1 VRITRLRLRNLRRHA
16 DLDLQ
21 PAPGLTVVRGPNE
34 SGKTSVQL
42 AIELALFGEDGPGG
56 GARLRRWSSPGN
68 AVPSVELA
76 FEGEGE
82 EAGGSIERVFAAGAT
97 TVKLHMGS
105 QTISTPADANAR
117 LAEISGIPTLPFF
130 RSSASIHHEELA
142 GLARDDQALRTR
154 LSASVSAA
162 DRDLRRA
169 MADLEA
175 TVRAI
180 DGDGLPG
187 PGPLRAASD
196 EVARIEGDVQRGEGE
211 LARLARDHEALAAAR
226 STLAEVEAQLE
237 SDRELLAASEEA
249 ATLLAEQREAEAR
262 YERFR
267 RAAQLRADIAE
278 AEERHPTLLPLP
290 VLRDGLSRLRG
301 LEETIAALHAQL
313 GDEVD
318 VSTIETAPPG
328 QAWRRFAVA
337 SILLTLAGVAAAV
350 VAGILAP
357 GPAVAIGLVAAV
369 LGLLIAIV
377 ALRQRRGGTVEHR
390 QQLRGEQIARR
401 LRGRSILEQ
410 ELRDATKDREA
421 TLAGLGQADLA
432 AAERLL
438 ADEEQHVTS
447 VAEMRGELR
456 GLLGDPPTTEDVALL
471 RDRASADAEHRRHE
485 LGRMGEIGKDPA
497 ASLERYRGTVRD
509 GESRRDRAMAD
520 EAGARGRVDGNPID
534 AEEVAAGIE
543 ALAAARE
550 RLAALERR
558 RRILDGT
565 LSALRAADAASMKRA
580 ARFLEQRMARD
591 IEWIT
596 GGRYR
601 RVQVGEDDLSIRT
614 WAPELDAWVDVRD
627 LSEATLGQVY
637 LAARLGLVRQVTN
650 ERHPPLVL
658 EDPFVGFD
666 DARAIRALEV
676 VRGLTSEY
684 QVILLTCSDRY
695 DEYADRVV
703 VLESPIERD
712 APATAAE
719 GL

>member
-1 VRITRLRLRNLRRHA
+1 MRITRLRLRNLRRHA
-16 DLDLQ
+16 DLDMQ

-42 AIELALFGEDGPGG
+42 AIELALFGEGQGEG
-56 GARLRRWSSPGN
+56 GARLRRWNAPAN

-76 FEGEGE
+76 FEGED
-82 EAGGSIERVFAAGAT
+82 ASGSVERVFGPGPA
-97 TVKLHMGS
+97 TVKLHLGS
-105 QTISTPADANAR
+105 QTIGTPAEADAR
-117 LAEISGIPTLPFF
+117 LAELTGTPTLPFF
-130 RSSASIHHEELA
+130 RSSASIRHEELA

-154 LSASVSAA
+154 LTASVSAA
-162 DRDLRRA
+162 DRDLRDA
-169 MADLEA
+169 MSGLEA
-175 TVRAI
+175 TIHAI
-180 DGDGLPG
+180 DGDGLPV
-187 PGPLRAASD
+187 PGPLRTAAD
-196 EVARIEGDVQRGEGE
+196 EVARIEADVRRGDGE

-226 STLAEVEAQLE
+226 SNLAEVEAQLE

-249 ATLLAEQREAEAR
+249 ANLLAEQREAEAR
-262 YERFR
+262 HERFR

-278 AEERHPTLLPLP
+278 AEEHHPTLLPLP
-290 VLRDGLSRLRG
+290 VLRDGVSRLRG
-301 LEETIAALHAQL
+301 LEETIAGLHAQL

-318 VSTIETAPPG
+318 VSTIETGPPG
-328 QAWRRFAVA
+328 QTWRRLAGA
-337 SILLTLAGVAAAV
+337 SILLTLAGVAAAA

-357 GPAVAIGLVAAV
+357 GPAAAIGLAVAV
-369 LGLLIAIV
+369 LGLLAAIV
-377 ALRQRRGGTVEHR
+377 AFRQRRRGTDEHR
-390 QQLRGEQIARR
+390 LQQLRGEQIARR

-421 TLAGLGQADLA
+421 ALAGLGQADLA

-471 RDRASADAEHRRHE
+471 RDRAAADAEHRRHE

-497 ASLERYRGTVRD
+497 ASLERYRTTVHD
-509 GESRRDRAMAD
+509 GESRRDRALAD

-534 AEEVAAGIE
+534 AEEVAAAIE

-550 RLAALERR
+550 RLGALERR

-591 IEWIT
+591 IEWMT

-601 RVQVGEDDLSIRT
+601 RVQVGEDDLAIRT
-614 WAPELDAWVDVRD
+614 WSPELDAWVDVRE

-650 ERHPPLVL
+650 ERRPPLIL
-658 EDPFVGFD
+658 DDPFIGFD
-666 DARAIRALEV
+666 DARATRALEV
-676 VRGLTSEY
+676 VRGLAAEY

-695 DEYADRVV
+695 DGIADRVV
-703 VLESPIERD
+703 VLEAPGERD

>member
-1 VRITRLRLRNLRRHA
+1 
-16 DLDLQ
+16 
-21 PAPGLTVVRGPNE
+21 
-34 SGKTSVQL
+34 
-42 AIELALFGEDGPGG
+42 
-56 GARLRRWSSPGN
+56 
-68 AVPSVELA
+68 
-76 FEGEGE
+76 
-82 EAGGSIERVFAAGAT
+82 
-97 TVKLHMGS
+97 
-105 QTISTPADANAR
+105 
-117 LAEISGIPTLPFF
+117 
-130 RSSASIHHEELA
+130 
-142 GLARDDQALRTR
+142 
-154 LSASVSAA
+154 
-162 DRDLRRA
+162 
-169 MADLEA
+169 
-175 TVRAI
+175 
-180 DGDGLPG
+180 
-187 PGPLRAASD
+187 
-196 EVARIEGDVQRGEGE
+196 
-211 LARLARDHEALAAAR
+211 
-226 STLAEVEAQLE
+226 
-237 SDRELLAASEEA
+237 
-249 ATLLAEQREAEAR
+249 
-262 YERFR
+262 
-267 RAAQLRADIAE
+267 
-278 AEERHPTLLPLP
+278 
-290 VLRDGLSRLRG
+290 
-301 LEETIAALHAQL
+301 
-313 GDEVD
+313 
-318 VSTIETAPPG
+318 
-328 QAWRRFAVA
+328 
-337 SILLTLAGVAAAV
+337 
-350 VAGILAP
+350 
-357 GPAVAIGLVAAV
+357 
-369 LGLLIAIV
+369 
-377 ALRQRRGGTVEHR
+377 
-390 QQLRGEQIARR
+390 
-401 LRGRSILEQ
+401 
-410 ELRDATKDREA
+410 
-421 TLAGLGQADLA
+421 
-432 AAERLL
+432 
-438 ADEEQHVTS
+438 
-447 VAEMRGELR
+447 
-456 GLLGDPPTTEDVALL
+456 
-471 RDRASADAEHRRHE
+471 
-485 LGRMGEIGKDPA
+485 
-497 ASLERYRGTVRD
+497 
-509 GESRRDRAMAD
+509 MAD